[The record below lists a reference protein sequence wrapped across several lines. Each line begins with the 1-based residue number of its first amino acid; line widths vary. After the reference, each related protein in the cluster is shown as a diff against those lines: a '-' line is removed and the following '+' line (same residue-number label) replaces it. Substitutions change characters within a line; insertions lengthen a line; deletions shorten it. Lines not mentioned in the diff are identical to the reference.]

1 MTSNQSEIVLQTL
14 SPRISGTNIW
24 NFWKSNPKFWIPIS
38 DADKATADKA
48 IFASFYNYSALYDEN
63 PVGQI
68 IYLDQFY
75 RHFQRILPEGTIS
88 EKDIHQNRQK
98 AADLLDGAWATLRNS
113 EDVEEILWSLMPLKH
128 LGLWTKLFTALH
140 EVEVPITG
148 SLLKFYQDSYK
159 KAFTEEQVASTII
172 EDHSG
177 ALGKFCADEICDFYP
192 EDRHGLPSQ
201 GPEPDP
207 SVLTLM
213 KALSHLDR
221 FVPYTV
227 SLSGGVDSMVMLAI
241 MKQMGFNVNA
251 VHIVYGN
258 RNESEQEYAFI
269 ASFCSKLDVSLK
281 VYRIEWLRRDLVE
294 REFYEKMTREIRFM
308 VYRAVAQGPV
318 LLGHISDD
326 VVENIWTNIANVQH
340 LHNLKK
346 MSLHEEQL
354 GVILVR
360 PFLEQEKGTIY
371 SASKALSV
379 PYLKN
384 TTPSWSN
391 RGKFREHFHPALK
404 AQYGPEIDRKIV
416 QFAEAVSKQS
426 RLLDRILYQPIYQ
439 SYNEYAKTIDITEAI
454 EAQLDLMG
462 WSAVFEHIC
471 HKKLAINK
479 PSCRSI
485 QTFMERLCRTK
496 EFLMN
501 MNKYLT
507 VKVDYNKTENKYIM
521 QLI

>member
-1 MTSNQSEIVLQTL
+1 MTSTQSEIVLQTL

-38 DADKATADKA
+38 DADKAAADKA
-48 IFASFYNYSALYDEN
+48 IFASFYNFSGLFNEN
-63 PVGQI
+63 SVGQI

-75 RHFQRILPEGTIS
+75 RHFQRILPEGIIS

-98 AADLLDGAWATLRNS
+98 AVAILLTAWTSLRKS
-113 EDVEEILWSLMPLKH
+113 EDPEEILWSLMPLKH

-140 EVEVPITG
+140 EVQVPITG

-159 KAFTEEQVASTII
+159 KAFTEEQIAEAII

-192 EDRHGLPSQ
+192 EGCHGQP
-201 GPEPDP
+201 GPNPDP

-213 KALSHLDR
+213 KALSSLDR
-221 FVPYTV
+221 SVPYTV
-227 SLSGGVDSMVMLAI
+227 SLSGGVDSMVMLAV
-241 MKQMGFNVNA
+241 MKQMGLNVNA

-269 ASFCSKLDVSLK
+269 ASFCNKLNVGLK
-281 VYRIEWLRRDLVE
+281 VYRIKWLRRDLVE

-346 MSLHEEQL
+346 MSVREEQL
-354 GVILVR
+354 GVILAR

-391 RGKFREHFHPALK
+391 RGKFREHFHPALE
-404 AQYGPEIDRKIV
+404 AQYGPEVDRKIV
-416 QFAEAVSKQS
+416 QFADAVGKQS
-426 RLLDRILYQPIYQ
+426 QLLDRILYQPIYQ
-439 SYNEYAKTIDITEAI
+439 SYNEENKTVDITGAI

-462 WSAVFEHIC
+462 WSAIFEYIC

-485 QTFMERLCRTK
+485 QTFVERLCRAK

-501 MNKYLT
+501 MNKHLT
-507 VKVDYNKTENKYIM
+507 VKVGYNKADNKYIM
-521 QLI
+521 QLIK

>member
-1 MTSNQSEIVLQTL
+1 MVQT
-14 SPRISGTNIW
+14 TIW
-24 NFWKSNPKFWIPIS
+24 NFWKSNPKFWIPIT
-38 DADKATADKA
+38 DADKAAADKA

-88 EKDIHQNRQK
+88 EKDIYQNRQK
-98 AADLLDGAWATLRNS
+98 AVAVLEGAWQILRRS
-113 EDVEEILWSLMPLKH
+113 EDPEEILWSLMPLKH

-140 EVEVPITG
+140 EVSVPITG
-148 SLLKFYQDSYK
+148 PLLKFYQDSYK
-159 KAFTEEQVASTII
+159 KAFTEEQVASALI

-177 ALGKFCADEICDFYP
+177 VLGKYSAKEICDYYP
-192 EDRHGLPSQ
+192 EERLGLGS
-201 GPEPDP
+201 DP
-207 SVLTLM
+207 SVLTLT
-213 KALSHLDR
+213 KTLSKLDR
-221 FVPYTV
+221 SLKYTV

-269 ASFCSKLDVSLK
+269 ASFCSKLNVGLK
-281 VYRIEWLRRDLVE
+281 VYRIEWLRRDFVE

-308 VYRAVAQGPV
+308 VYRAVAEGPV

-326 VVENIWTNIANVQH
+326 IVENIWTNIANVQH

-346 MSLHEEQL
+346 MSFSEDQL
-354 GVILVR
+354 GVVLVR
-360 PFLEQEKGTIY
+360 PFVEQEKATIY
-371 SASKALSV
+371 AASRTLSV

-404 AQYGPEIDRKIV
+404 AQYGPEIDKKII
-416 QFAEAVSKQS
+416 QFADAVGKQS

-439 SYNEYAKTIDITEAI
+439 SYNDGAKTIDITEAI
-454 EAQLDLMG
+454 DAELDLMG
-462 WSAVFEHIC
+462 WSAIFEHIC

-479 PSCRSI
+479 PSCKAI
-485 QTFMERLCRTK
+485 QTFVERLCRAK
-496 EFLMN
+496 EFLIH

-507 VKVDYNKTENKYIM
+507 VKVGYNKADNKYIM
-521 QLI
+521 QFI